1 MKPLRLLGGFLCS
14 VVCACLVDARTPKW
28 VGHCG
33 DGAQVHRDRVVACGA
48 GDILD
53 GDVDYAV
60 SIASTR
66 AKDKLADFSL
76 KSQQP
81 ALSGK
86 FHVEIRNTKLDARW
100 VGQGQAYVLLSMD
113 LEENKQAKITQEPKP
128 VEPKPAGDLDKQYK
142 QGNLA
147 PKGVEVSETPKN
159 AEKIEQKDQPKQ
171 QKHEGEEKDD
181 MGLKKGLE

>member
-1 MKPLRLLGGFLCS
+1 M
-14 VVCACLVDARTPKW
+14 
-28 VGHCG
+28 
-33 DGAQVHRDRVVACGA
+33 VACGA

-60 SIASTR
+60 NIASTR

-113 LEENKQAKITQEPKP
+113 LEENKQAKITQEP
-128 VEPKPAGDLDKQYK
+128 EPAGDLDKQDK

-171 QKHEGEEKDD
+171 QKHAGEEKDD
-181 MGLKKGLE
+181 TKLKKGLE

>member
-1 MKPLRLLGGFLCS
+1 M
-14 VVCACLVDARTPKW
+14 DARTPKW
-28 VGHCG
+28 VGHCD

-60 SIASTR
+60 NIASTR

-100 VGQGQAYVLLSMD
+100 VGQGQVYVLLSMD
-113 LEENKQAKITQEPKP
+113 LEENKQAKITQEP
-128 VEPKPAGDLDKQYK
+128 EPAGDLDKQDK

-171 QKHEGEEKDD
+171 QKHAGEEKDD
-181 MGLKKGLE
+181 TGLKKGLE

>member
-1 MKPLRLLGGFLCS
+1 M
-14 VVCACLVDARTPKW
+14 
-28 VGHCG
+28 
-33 DGAQVHRDRVVACGA
+33 VACGA

-60 SIASTR
+60 NIASTR

-100 VGQGQAYVLLSMD
+100 VGRGQVYVLLSMD
-113 LEENKQAKITQEPKP
+113 LEENKQAKITQEP
-128 VEPKPAGDLDKQYK
+128 EPAGDLDKQDK

-171 QKHEGEEKDD
+171 QKHAGEEKDD
-181 MGLKKGLE
+181 TGLKKGLE

>member
-1 MKPLRLLGGFLCS
+1 M
-14 VVCACLVDARTPKW
+14 VDARTPKW
-28 VGHCG
+28 VGHCD

-60 SIASTR
+60 NIASTR

-100 VGQGQAYVLLSMD
+100 VGQGQVYVLLSMD
-113 LEENKQAKITQEPKP
+113 LEENKQAKITQEP
-128 VEPKPAGDLDKQYK
+128 EPAGDLDKQDK

-171 QKHEGEEKDD
+171 QKHAGEEKDD
-181 MGLKKGLE
+181 TGLKKGLE

>member
-14 VVCACLVDARTPKW
+14 VVCACWVDARTPKW
-28 VGHCG
+28 VGHCD
-33 DGAQVHRDRVVACGA
+33 DGAQIHQGRVVACGA

-60 SIASTR
+60 NIASTR

-113 LEENKQAKITQEPKP
+113 LEENKQAKITQEP
-128 VEPKPAGDLDKQYK
+128 EPAGDLDKQDK

-171 QKHEGEEKDD
+171 QKHAGEEKDD
-181 MGLKKGLE
+181 TKLKKGLE